1 MHATRRLR
9 DEHRLIVRVLDC
21 FEIALARAAAGAPV
35 ARADYEPFLEFL
47 RGFADECHHRK
58 EEDELFP
65 RLARSGVELS
75 GSPVAQVLDEH
86 EHGRALAAELAR
98 SLAAAEAG
106 DAAARTRTLAAGG
119 ALVELLRRH
128 IDKEEHCLF
137 GLAEEAIRGDALA
150 ALEEAFVACEANPVY
165 RKAAERGR
173 ELAAELWARFGVAP
187 ADEVGPD
194 AGIAYTGWR
203 REPIAPSAA
212 EAAPWRA
219 WTSPLPIDAGTDL
232 AARIERALASPAVA
246 VPRRALERLGR
257 RIEPTPILWKVLP
270 SGHLR
275 LFFPVVGEPDHVD
288 AGSVVA
294 IVLLHD
300 LAGERTLYAHPVHA
314 GPEANPLLKHLGGPM
329 SKPRAQEGENGERAT
344 RRLLLHKAALWER
357 FEKERAAL
365 GVAEASRRW
374 RERYAWAL
382 VRLYFCERC
391 PGCRFGHPAYEGA
404 GGETWRPPEARA
416 PLGGGAPPP
425 AWRPIADAVLAS
437 EAFRIEVDYAR
448 RGRFR
453 VQEAP
458 RLVASLD
465 AEWSLALFATDAE
478 HLDGGS
484 LVAIAAWHHR
494 PSGETRYAFCLSF
507 GPEPETLFL
516 RGDRALG
523 LPLPHPA
530 EGAAARAEYA
540 AWRARAWSEFWLDEL
555 ELGVEAASRRWLDG
569 FWAAVAR
576 LTGAA

>member
-21 FEIALARAAAGAPV
+21 LEIALRRSADGAPI
-35 ARADYEPFLEFL
+35 ARADQDAFLEFL

-65 RLARSGVELS
+65 RLERRGVDLS

-86 EHGRALAAELAR
+86 ERGRELSADLAR
-98 SLAAAEAG
+98 GLAAAEAG
-106 DAAARTRTLAAGG
+106 DAAARGAAIAAGR
-119 ALVELLRRH
+119 ALIDLLRRH

-137 GLAEEAIRGDALA
+137 GLAEEALRGE
-150 ALEEAFVACEANPVY
+150 ALEDLLEGYRACEASPVY

-173 ELAAELWARFGVAP
+173 ELAARLCARFGVAP

-194 AGIAYTGWR
+194 AGVAYGGWR
-203 REPIAPSAA
+203 REPATVPAPDHAH
-212 EAAPWRA
+212 WRG
-219 WTSPLPIDAGTDL
+219 WTAPLPIDAGTQL

-257 RIEPTPILWKVLP
+257 RIEPTPILWKTLP

-275 LFFPVVGEPDHVD
+275 LFFPVVGEPDHID
-288 AGSVVA
+288 SGSVVA

-300 LAGERTLYAHPVHA
+300 LAQERTLYAHPVYA

-329 SKPRAQEGENGERAT
+329 SQPRAQEGENGERAT

-357 FEKERAAL
+357 FEKERATL
-365 GVAEASRRW
+365 GVVEASRLW
-374 RERYAWAL
+374 RERYAWSL

-391 PGCRFGHPAYEGA
+391 PSCRWGHPAYDGA
-404 GGETWRPPEARA
+404 GSETWRPSGARA
-416 PLGGGAPPP
+416 PRGGGAPSP
-425 AWRPIADAVLAS
+425 AWRPVADSVRAS

-453 VQEAP
+453 VDETP
-458 RLVASLD
+458 RLVAPLD
-465 AEWSLALFATDAE
+465 AEWSLALFPTDAE

-484 LVAIAAWHHR
+484 IVAVAAWHHR

-530 EGAAARAEYA
+530 EGAAARADYA
-540 AWRARAWSEFWLDEL
+540 AWRARAWSQFWLDEL
-555 ELGVEAASRRWLDG
+555 ELGVQAASGRWLEG
-569 FWAAVAR
+569 LWGALAR
-576 LTGAA
+576 LVGAA